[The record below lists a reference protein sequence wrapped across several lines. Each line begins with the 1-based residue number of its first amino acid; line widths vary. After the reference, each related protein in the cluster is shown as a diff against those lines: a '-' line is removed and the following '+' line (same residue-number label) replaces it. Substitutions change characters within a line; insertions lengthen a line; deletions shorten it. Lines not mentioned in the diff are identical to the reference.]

1 MNTVT
6 TTIPQPPRRWLLRF
20 GLPVGLLLAVAALL
34 LTTAWSSIVPAPSVA
49 TATALLREVET
60 EVVADMPID
69 EAAIVQAPGWVEAE
83 PYSVYAG
90 ALAEGVVQEILVLE
104 GDRVTKGQ
112 AVARLVPDEAQIVLR
127 QMQAAMRTAE
137 AQVTDANARLDVL
150 AAQIEAARATTAA
163 LAHEYERKTTLVE
176 GGAVAAGPVE
186 RLGFRVTAAEADV
199 RRLLAT
205 VGVAKA
211 GVTKAEAGLAKA
223 HADHD
228 LAALTLERMTVVS
241 PIDGIVIERLTS
253 PGSVVR
259 FGNDEHASHVVHL
272 YDPAKLQV
280 RADVPLAD
288 VAMVGAGQPAEI
300 VVDLLPD
307 TVFTGE
313 VLRFV
318 HRADL
323 QKNTVEAKVRIND
336 PSELLKPDMLARVR
350 ILPAPASKDGE
361 VRKQRLPRVLVPA
374 KAVFESQVW
383 ILEGD
388 DGDLGTARRRTVTT
402 GPGLHEGWMEILDG
416 VRPGER
422 VILDWGNVSEG
433 QLLRANATEHTG
445 DSE

>member
-1 MNTVT
+1 
-6 TTIPQPPRRWLLRF
+6 
-20 GLPVGLLLAVAALL
+20 
-34 LTTAWSSIVPAPSVA
+34 
-49 TATALLREVET
+49 
-60 EVVADMPID
+60 
-69 EAAIVQAPGWVEAE
+69 
-83 PYSVYAG
+83 
-90 ALAEGVVQEILVLE
+90 
-104 GDRVTKGQ
+104 
-112 AVARLVPDEAQIVLR
+112 
-127 QMQAAMRTAE
+127 
-137 AQVTDANARLDVL
+137 
-150 AAQIEAARATTAA
+150 
-163 LAHEYERKTTLVE
+163 
-176 GGAVAAGPVE
+176 
-186 RLGFRVTAAEADV
+186 
-199 RRLLAT
+199 
-205 VGVAKA
+205 
-211 GVTKAEAGLAKA
+211 
-223 HADHD
+223 
-228 LAALTLERMTVVS
+228 VS
-241 PIDGIVIERLTS
+241 PIDGIIIERLTS

-350 ILPAPASKDGE
+350 ILPAPPAANGE

-402 GPGLHEGWMEILDG
+402 GPGLYEGWMEILDG
-416 VRPGER
+416 VLPGER

-433 QLLRANATEHTG
+433 QLLRANAAEHTG

>member
-1 MNTVT
+1 MNTMT
-6 TTIPQPPRRWLLRF
+6 TKIPKPPRRWLLRF
-20 GLPVGLLLAVAALL
+20 GMPVGLLLAVAALL
-34 LTTAWSSIVPAPSVA
+34 LATAWSSIVPAPTVS

-104 GDRVTKGQ
+104 GDHVSKGQ
-112 AVARLVPDEAQIVLR
+112 AVARLVPDEAQIALR
-127 QMQAAMRTAE
+127 QKQANMRTAE
-137 AQVTDANARLDVL
+137 AQVIDANARLDVL
-150 AAQIEAARATTAA
+150 AAQIEAARATTDA
-163 LAHEYERKTTLVE
+163 LMHEYTQKSTLVE

-186 RLGFRVTAAEADV
+186 RLGLRVAAAEADV

-205 VGVAKA
+205 VEVAKA
-211 GVTKAEAGLAKA
+211 AVTKAEAGLANA
-223 HADHD
+223 QANRD

-272 YDPAKLQV
+272 YDPARLQV

-350 ILPAPASKDGE
+350 ILPAPITANGE
-361 VRKQRLPRVLVPA
+361 VQKQRLPRVLVPA
-374 KAVFESQVW
+374 KAVMDSHVW
-383 ILEGD
+383 ILEGE
-388 DGDLGTARRRTVTT
+388 DGDLGTARRRAVTI

-416 VRPGER
+416 VRPGDR

-433 QLLRANATEHTG
+433 QMLRSSATNHTG
-445 DSE
+445 GAE